1 MHQISF
7 SPCLLEGLAG
17 QTAVITGS
25 ARGIGAS
32 TAALFNSH
40 GANTVVVDLPSS
52 RAAVEALVSSFP
64 HPGKALFVPAD
75 VTVWQDLVSVFKT
88 ASQRFG
94 RVDVLIAN
102 AGVMESAPVM
112 DIEVDVNGDPI
123 ESAEAL
129 KVLDV
134 NLKGTLNILRLGL
147 HYLSKNPLSPVGL
160 RGSIV
165 CITSTS
171 GYFGSTGNAAYI
183 SSKHGVV
190 GLVRASLARAA
201 SLDIKLNAVAP
212 ATPQHTSPGVSA
224 SASPRLGS
232 RPTPPEAVAVA
243 IASLAAD
250 TATHGISCLVWGKY
264 KRELELTQRETMK
277 DWLGSDLVES
287 FTAFGR
293 LLESIGGFPLPQNGS
308 QAIS

>member
-212 ATPQHTSPGVSA
+212 CYTPTHITRGFGERVA
-224 SASPRLGS
+224 EAGLE
-232 RPTPPEAVAVA
+232 TNTPEAVAVA

-250 TATHGISCLVWGKY
+250 TATHGISCLI
-264 KRELELTQRETMK
+264 LP
-277 DWLGSDLVES
+277 VE
-287 FTAFGR
+287 AYGV
-293 LLESIGGFPLPQNGS
+293 LCALIDC
-308 QAIS
+308 